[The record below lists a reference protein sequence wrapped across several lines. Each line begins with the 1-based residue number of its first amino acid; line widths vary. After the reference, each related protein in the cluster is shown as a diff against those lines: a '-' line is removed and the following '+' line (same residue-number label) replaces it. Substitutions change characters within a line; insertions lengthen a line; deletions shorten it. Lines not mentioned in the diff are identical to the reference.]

1 MVRPSTGATSAAA
14 KAPPPAPTRTEISAI
29 SAAPSET
36 APQQT
41 ASSRTSSAPGIGTTR
56 ERSAASATASTPMAS
71 DQIAARSLL
80 IVGLRGRL
88 CWSARV
94 PMQIVQRIARHSN
107 IRLNRLTPRHVSE
120 PRNIERVCRGEPELR
135 RTHHAFCAS
144 MYFVDVRRRGRAEDA
159 VRVRP
164 DLLRRHAHVAPSGD
178 PADATTLPQG
188 AGLPYLRKRGVCE
201 SLGDSPL
208 TGVAAAAEPQS
219 KIGLAARD
227 GTSGRR
233 RVVTR
238 TAQRREP
245 VGDFEPE
252 GSNQ

>member
-56 ERSAASATASTPMAS
+56 ERSAASATAGTPMAS
-71 DQIAARSLL
+71 DQTQRAAYSSSDSEE
-80 IVGLRGRL
+80 GSAGARG
-88 CWSARV
+88 V

-164 DLLRRHAHVAPSGD
+164 ALLRRHAHVAPSGD

-201 SLGDSPL
+201 SLRDSPL

-227 GTSGRR
+227 GTSGKR

>member
-1 MVRPSTGATSAAA
+1 MRFHDVRHITIT
-14 KAPPPAPTRTEISAI
+14 
-29 SAAPSET
+29 
-36 APQQT
+36 
-41 ASSRTSSAPGIGTTR
+41 
-56 ERSAASATASTPMAS
+56 
-71 DQIAARSLL
+71 LL
-80 IVGLRGRL
+80 LRL
-88 CWSARV
+88 KV

-164 DLLRRHAHVAPSGD
+164 DLRRRHAHVAPSGD

-188 AGLPYLRKRGVCE
+188 AGLPYLRKWGVCE
-201 SLGDSPL
+201 SLRDSPL